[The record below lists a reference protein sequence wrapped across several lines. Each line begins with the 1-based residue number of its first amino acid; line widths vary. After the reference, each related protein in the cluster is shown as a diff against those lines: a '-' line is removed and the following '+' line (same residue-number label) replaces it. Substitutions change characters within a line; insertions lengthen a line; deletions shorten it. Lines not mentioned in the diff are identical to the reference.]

1 MRSPTE
7 HTLNYL
13 KKMQFPAQVVEQWN
27 QWAKRR
33 KDLWGADILS
43 RQGMKLVAIQSTS
56 GSHHADHVKGAIENP
71 DVENWLVCGV
81 AFEIWSWS
89 KMGKAGKRKLWTP
102 RVTQLVITDTGKI
115 RPM

>member
-13 KKMQFPAQVVEQWN
+13 KKIRAEARVVERWN
-27 QWAKRR
+27 PWAKRR
-33 KDLWGADILS
+33 HDLWGADILA
-43 RQGMKLVAIQSTS
+43 RQGMKLLAIQSTS
-56 GSHHADHVKGAIENP
+56 GAHHADHVKTACANP
-71 DVENWLVCGV
+71 DVQNWLVCGV

-89 KMGKAGKRKLWTP
+89 RQGKAGKRKLWTP
-102 RVTQLVITDTGKI
+102 RVTQLICTNGKV